1 MIIVETGIFVISSIP
16 HGTRFIYIILTT
28 SIKKDPYRTA
38 QKNLFYQISRITF
51 FVNSAFSFYI
61 YFSLSNDVRAI
72 IKNIFIKRRNQIAP
86 VNLNN
91 NQRLN
96 RTYNK

>member
-1 MIIVETGIFVISSIP
+1 ME
-16 HGTRFIYIILTT
+16 
-28 SIKKDPYRTA
+28 KDAYRKA
-38 QKNLFYQISRITF
+38 QENLFYQISRITF

-61 YFSLSNDVRAI
+61 YFLLSNDVRSI

-91 NQRLN
+91 NKRLN
-96 RTYNK
+96 RINDK